1 MPDILSLP
9 VRDFLAATAAK
20 SPTPG
25 GGSIAALIGAALAA
39 SLAAMALEYTVGK
52 KAFAPH
58 DAEIRSALTQF
69 QIASKMF
76 QELITEDIAAYEA
89 LSELLKLPPD
99 QRLAHPDYAATV
111 VAAIRAPQAAAGF
124 ALNILTLAGTLK
136 DKTNKHLLSDLAIA
150 AVYAHATVHAS
161 EFNVRVNLP
170 LLPNQQEAAA
180 LKESLAALVTK
191 ADTLYAPLRHRNLSP
206 ACKIPPHPSPAQ
218 CRHTSHFSF
227 PLYLHPHES
236 SGIPSAHRRPPARP
250 PRIHLHHLATT
261 RHPRLHPRP
270 RQNPRRLRRRSPRQQ
285 RLHLLF
291 SRNHLQLRLQR
302 PPPTLLIRSSPFPPM
317 ATNPGPTTS
326 SPATAAPRIS

>member
-1 MPDILSLP
+1 MPDILSLL

-20 SPTPG
+20 QPAPG
-25 GGSIAALIGAALAA
+25 GGAVAALTGALAA

-52 KAFAPH
+52 KTFVAY
-58 DAEIRSALTQF
+58 DDEIRSALAQF
-69 QIASKMF
+69 QNASVMF
-76 QELITEDIAAYEA
+76 QELIAEDVAAYEA

-124 ALNILTLAGTLK
+124 ALNVLSLCGTLK

-191 ADTLYAPLRHRNLSP
+191 ADTLYAPLRTAL
-206 ACKIPPHPSPAQ
+206 
-218 CRHTSHFSF
+218 
-227 PLYLHPHES
+227 L
-236 SGIPSAHRRPPARP
+236 AR
-250 PRIHLHHLATT
+250 
-261 RHPRLHPRP
+261 
-270 RQNPRRLRRRSPRQQ
+270 
-285 RLHLLF
+285 
-291 SRNHLQLRLQR
+291 
-302 PPPTLLIRSSPFPPM
+302 M
-317 ATNPGPTTS
+317 
-326 SPATAAPRIS
+326 